1 MPLEKKTLSFPLAKG
16 MDEKPSAPSLGVDS
30 LQAADNVRF
39 EKTGQVRKRGGF
51 VLTDSTQA
59 YVTAGSGG
67 SVGGSG
73 SISTGGAIVQYKD
86 ETLIFDGSK
95 VYSKITAPPTTNV
108 LVDKGT
114 FVPMTV
120 QNEFK
125 RRVADRRQGNA
136 QITESNGIRVYMW
149 AEYQFYSSLAQYQ
162 IRYDAEDIA
171 TGVLVQSNKLL
182 ASYAITVA
190 ASAAN
195 CLYEVPRPQCLAVSN
210 RIFLLYQD
218 TVNNKIKYRSIDC
231 STSTTVAQ
239 GETAEATLQD
249 TSGGPGVDIALDATY
264 PIFAVDVA
272 GTQSLTN
279 GGVLAYYTGSA
290 FKVQYLEV
298 DGATLKGTAVATV
311 SVTASFSTYVKG
323 TDTVL
328 PSEIFVKTLD
338 DSASATTAAIV
349 FGCTVTAGGASKI
362 SITLLSDNLANQIS
376 YTDATTDAFPAAS
389 ADMYL
394 LAGTAGT
401 AASGATDI
409 YVPVTVI
416 KKAEPGSTAKVPR
429 HWSRV
434 YKIALDTRTVASIS
448 SSSISVHKDTLSYC
462 STITSDAFR
471 VGSSLYFA
479 MSMVNDNL
487 LAEDTSGSSRLRRGL
502 SNTLA
507 VLNHNGELIG
517 ATKMGQ
523 CATCIASEYVTL
535 DPTQYAFV
543 EGTSPQSN
551 RRLWTG
557 VQRVFKDASA
567 GKYRFGASRF
577 AAYINTSRDIAS
589 TGHNY
594 DPDNVFGISMV
605 TCDFAPSRTIASA
618 DADGSLILT
627 GGVAHAYDGDR
638 IFENDF
644 VVSPS
649 ISQLVQSGTSES
661 SYVAGGTV
669 RGFPDGK
676 VLKYSAVYEWG
687 DSNGNVYRSAPAP
700 FNEITINGGG
710 VPKTITSHAQGTGY
724 SAGVTHAVSGGAGT
738 GLSIKVTA
746 VGGSGEVTSFEF
758 VDATPETRGTGYAVT
773 NRVTLVGGGGN
784 CQIDIDAVY
793 NTNRVLVY
801 VRPLPQ
807 ALTRKGA
814 ISESYS
820 LGGSTATPTGK
831 GVNIIIYRTD
841 DNGAQFYEI
850 GSIPIFNGVG
860 AGDEVALVDMPPDY
874 ANVINAE
881 PMYTTDGEVESG
893 CFGSCTD
900 LVKHQNKVFAAG
912 VDDNVY
918 MSVPLTDGSAVRFPA
933 SYAEFQI
940 NFPGDSAK
948 LTAIESNLDHLVIFT
963 ENNGFFVSGR
973 GPDRLGF
980 GPYGPPRLFASGQ
993 GAKAGAAHTDSPVGA
1008 FIQSDRGIYVIGRDM
1023 SVKYLGAQ
1031 VEDKTSKLAVNMLR
1045 HDETNEVR
1053 IMLSNKGTAS
1063 GSDEYLVYNYYFGQ
1077 WSRYTVAY
1085 TSSAWQV
1092 GEVYDGT
1099 TFQRLTAD
1107 GKQWAQS
1114 TAVFQDN
1121 SANYDMVIDT
1131 GFVSPTG
1138 ILRKDRIYRFMYLG
1152 EYKGAHT
1159 AQANVYVDYQSG
1171 TTATPSIVLSGAPSD
1186 IFLYR
1191 THMPSQKNRALRI
1204 KLVLTGSTECA
1215 YLNGLALEVG
1225 VRPEATNFKTSQ
1237 ARTF

>member
-16 MDEKPSAPSLGVDS
+16 MDEKPSAPSLGIDS

-51 VLTDSTQA
+51 VLTASTQA

-73 SISTGGAIVQYKD
+73 SISTGEAIVQYKD

-95 VYSKITAPPTTNV
+95 AYSKITAPPATNV

-136 QITESNGIRVYMW
+136 QITESNGIRVYTW
-149 AEYQFYSSLAQYQ
+149 AEYQFYPTLAQYQ
-162 IRYDAEDIA
+162 VRYDAEDME
-171 TGVLVQSNKLL
+171 TGVLIQSNKLL
-182 ASYAITVA
+182 ASYTITVA
-190 ASAAN
+190 ASAVN
-195 CLYEVPRPQCLAVSN
+195 CLYEVPRPQCLTVSN

-218 TVNNKIKYRSIDC
+218 SVNNKIKYRSIDC
-231 STSTTVAQ
+231 TSSTTVAQ

-249 TSGGPGVDIALDATY
+249 WSGGSGVDIALDATY
-264 PIFAVDVA
+264 PIFAVDIA
-272 GTQSLTN
+272 GTQTIAN

-290 FKVQYLEV
+290 FKVQYLI
-298 DGATLKGTAVATV
+298 DDSATLKGTTVATV
-311 SVTASFSTYVKG
+311 SATASFSTYVKG
-323 TDTVL
+323 TDTIL

-338 DSASATTAAIV
+338 DSAGPATAAIV
-349 FGCTVTAGGASKI
+349 FGCTVSAGGVSKI
-362 SITLLSDNLANQIS
+362 SITLLSDNLSTQIS
-376 YTDATTDAFPAAS
+376 YTDATTDQFAAT
-389 ADMYL
+389 DMYL

-401 AASGATDI
+401 AASGSTDI

-416 KKAEPGSTAKVPR
+416 KKVEPGSSAKVPK

-434 YKIALDTRTVASIS
+434 YKIALDTRTIASIS
-448 SSSISVHKDTLSYC
+448 SSAISVHRDTLSYC

-471 VGSSLYFA
+471 VGTSLYFG
-479 MSMVNDNL
+479 MSVVNDNL

-507 VLNHNGELIG
+507 MLNHNGELIG

-523 CATCIASEYVTL
+523 CATCITSEYVTL
-535 DPTQYAFV
+535 DPGQYTFV
-543 EGTSPQSN
+543 EGTSPQLN
-551 RRLWTG
+551 RRLWAG
-557 VQRVFKDASA
+557 VQRVSRSA
-567 GKYRFGASRF
+567 ATGKYRFGASRF
-577 AAYINTSRDIAS
+577 AAYINTSKDTAS
-589 TGHNY
+589 TQHNY

-605 TCDFAPSRTIASA
+605 TCDFLPSRTIASA
-618 DADGSLILT
+618 DADGSLVLT

-649 ISQLVQSGTSES
+649 ISQLVQTGASASA
-661 SYVAGGTV
+661 YVAGGTV

-700 FNEITINGGG
+700 FNET
-710 VPKTITSHAQGTGY
+710 TITSGIPKDATVHA
-724 SAGVTHAVSGGAGT
+724 
-738 GLSIKVTA
+738 
-746 VGGSGEVTSFEF
+746 GGSGYTAGVAYPT
-758 VDATPETRGTGYAVT
+758 TGGTGVGAFVVAQTVDGSGAVT
-773 NRVTLVGGGGN
+773 NVSFASSSIDDRGHGYEAADRVTLIGGGGGA
-784 CQIDIDAVY
+784 QADIDTVY
-793 NTNRVLVY
+793 NTNRVSVY

-807 ALTRKGA
+807 ALTRKGD

-820 LGGSTATPTGK
+820 IGGATLTPTGK

-841 DNGAQFYEI
+841 DDGAQFYEI
-850 GSIPIFNGVG
+850 GSIPILNGVG
-860 AGDEVALVDMPPDY
+860 AGDEIALIDMPPDY
-874 ANVINAE
+874 ANIINAE
-881 PMYTTDGEVESG
+881 PIYTTDGEVESG

-900 LVKHQNKVFAAG
+900 LVKHQGKIFAAG
-912 VDDNVY
+912 IDDNVY

-940 NFPGDSAK
+940 NFPGDPSA

-963 ENNGFFVSGR
+963 EDNGFFVSGR
-973 GPDRLGF
+973 GPNRIGS
-980 GPYGPPRLFASGQ
+980 GAYPPPRLFASGQ
-993 GAKAGAAHTDSPVGA
+993 GAKAGAAHTDSPVGV
-1008 FIQSDRGIYVIGRDM
+1008 FIQSGRGIYVVGRDM

-1031 VEDKTSKLAVNMLR
+1031 VEDKTSKLAINMLR

-1053 IMLSNKGTAS
+1053 VMLSNKGTAS
-1063 GSDEYLVYNYYFGQ
+1063 GADEYLVYNYYFGQ

-1131 GFVSPTG
+1131 GFISPTG

-1152 EYKGAHT
+1152 EYKGAHEAE
-1159 AQANVYVDYQSG
+1159 AQIYVDYQAS
-1171 TTATPSIVLSGAPSD
+1171 ATLSPTINVSGAPSD

-1215 YLNGLALEVG
+1215 YLNGLAFEVG
-1225 VRPEATNFKTSQ
+1225 VRPEGTNFKTSQ

>member
-51 VLTDSTQA
+51 VLTDS
-59 YVTAGSGG
+59 VLTA
-67 SVGGSG
+67 
-73 SISTGGAIVQYKD
+73 TGGTTVSKGAAIAQYKD
-86 ETLIFDGSK
+86 ETLLLDGSSL
-95 VYSKITAPPTTNV
+95 YSKVSSPANYLI
-108 LVDKGT
+108 DKGT
-114 FVPMTV
+114 YVPMTIHNDAKHR
-120 QNEFK
+120 Q
-125 RRVADRRQGNA
+125 VARRQGNA
-136 QITESNGIRVYMW
+136 QITEANGFRFYVW
-149 AEYQFYSSLAQYQ
+149 EEYTFDEGIYQ
-162 IRYDAEDIA
+162 VRYDIENIETGVFIKSDVDIA
-171 TGVLVQSNKLL
+171 FASITTTGTNR
-182 ASYAITVA
+182 
-190 ASAAN
+190 
-195 CLYEVPRPQCLAVSN
+195 LYKIHRPQCIAIGN
-210 RIFLLYQD
+210 RIFVFWLD
-218 TVNNKIKYRSIDC
+218 IANSKIKYGSVDC
-231 STSTTVAQ
+231 SSVANAYLGVQ
-239 GETAEATLQD
+239 NTATLQD
-249 TSGGPGVDIALDATY
+249 HLSSPADITLDSTY
-264 PIFAVDVA
+264 PVFSIDHASTTTHSSA
-272 GTQSLTN
+272 GILAYYAGSNTYTVRYVTAD
-279 GGVLAYYTGSA
+279 GVLAKGVEKVDITTG
-290 FKVQYLEV
+290 
-298 DGATLKGTAVATV
+298 GA
-311 SVTASFSTYVKG
+311 TASFSNYVKG
-323 TDTVL
+323 ATPL
-328 PSEIFVKTLD
+328 PSDIFIKCLD
-338 DSASATTAAIV
+338 GSAAETYASFV
-349 FGCTVTAGGASKI
+349 FGHNYASGGNTYVGLI
-362 SITLLSDNLANQIS
+362 VISDNLGAVLSDGDNTLSNGSSTGSLFI
-376 YTDATTDAFPAAS
+376 
-389 ADMYL
+389 L
-394 LAGTAGT
+394 NGTAGMVT
-401 AASGATDI
+401 TSATDI
-409 YVPVTVI
+409 YVPVTVFD
-416 KKAEPGSTAKVPR
+416 GSKTGTTGKIVPEHFVR
-429 HWSRV
+429 T
-434 YKIALDTRTVASIS
+434 YKMALSNRNMSGLGS
-448 SSSISVHKDTLSYC
+448 YTLSRYKNLVAFN
-462 STITSDAFR
+462 STVTSDMFR
-471 VGSSLYFA
+471 YNSELYYTV
-479 MSMVNDNL
+479 STVNDN
-487 LAEDTSGSSRLRRGL
+487 AMRKDTEKDFKLVRGL
-502 SNTLA
+502 SNSMI
-507 VLNHNGELIG
+507 VLNRSSEPIG

-523 CATCIASEYVTL
+523 CATCVTSEILTMDPEEFALVDATASLT
-535 DPTQYAFV
+535 TQK
-543 EGTSPQSN
+543 N

-557 VQRVFKDASA
+557 TQRVIAKDSST
-567 GKYRFGASRF
+567 RFLFGASRF
-577 AAYINTSRDIAS
+577 FGFVGYNAGASGDHSDDQDTIFGTSL
-589 TGHNY
+589 
-594 DPDNVFGISMV
+594 V
-605 TCDFAPSRTIASA
+605 TCDFAPARTLASV
-618 DADGSLILT
+618 DADGTWLGT
-627 GGVAHAYDGDR
+627 GGFLHGYDGQK

-644 VVSPS
+644 LLNPS
-649 ISQLVQSGTSES
+649 IRQLQQSGASAS
-661 SYVAGGTV
+661 AYVAGGTV
-669 RGFPDGK
+669 RGFPNGK
-676 VLKYSAVYEWG
+676 TLKYSVVYEWG
-687 DSNGNVYRSAPAP
+687 DANGNIYRSAPAP
-700 FNEITINGGG
+700 FNEITIATGGVKTLGAVTGGSGYVNGTYDVTMGGG
-710 VPKTITSHAQGTGY
+710 DGTG
-724 SAGVTHAVSGGAGT
+724 AVFNITVSGGAVASVN
-738 GLSIKVTA
+738 SITSQGSGYTNGNTLTFP
-746 VGGSGEVTSFEF
+746 GGSSGSVGVT
-758 VDATPETRGTGYAVT
+758 V
-773 NRVTLVGGGGN
+773 
-784 CQIDIDAVY
+784 VY
-793 NTNRVLVY
+793 NTNRVLVDFY
-801 VRPLPQ
+801 PLS
-807 ALTRKGA
+807 LSFTRKNDVRV
-814 ISESYS
+814 
-820 LGGSTATPTGK
+820 K
-831 GVNIIIYRTD
+831 IYRTED
-841 DNGAQFYEI
+841 DGAQFYEV
-850 GSIPIFNGVG
+850 GSIEPSATAEAHDQFT
-860 AGDEVALVDMPPDY
+860 DMPSDY
-874 ANVINAE
+874 VNAVNHDVI
-881 PMYTTDGEVESG
+881 YTVDGEVESG

-900 LVKHQNKVFAAG
+900 LVRHQNKVFAAG
-912 VDDNVY
+912 IDDNVY

-933 SYAEFQI
+933 SYTEFQL
-940 NFPGDSAK
+940 NFPGDSSK

>member
-16 MDEKPSAPSLGVDS
+16 MDEKPSAPSLGIDS

-51 VLTDSTQA
+51 VLTSSTQA

-73 SISTGGAIVQYKD
+73 SISTGEAIVQYRD

-95 VYSKITAPPTTNV
+95 AYSKITAPPATNV

-136 QITESNGIRVYMW
+136 QITEANGIRVYTW
-149 AEYQFYSSLAQYQ
+149 AEYQFYPTLAQYQ
-162 IRYDAEDIA
+162 VRYDAEDME
-171 TGVLVQSNKLL
+171 TGVLIQSNKLL

-195 CLYEVPRPQCLAVSN
+195 CLYEVPRPQCLTVSN

-231 STSTTVAQ
+231 TSSTTVAQ

-249 TSGGPGVDIALDATY
+249 WSSGSGVDIALDATY
-264 PIFAVDVA
+264 PIFAVDIA
-272 GTQSLTN
+272 GTRTLTN

-290 FKVQYLEV
+290 FKVQYLE
-298 DGATLKGTAVATV
+298 DDSATLKGTTVATV
-311 SVTASFSTYVKG
+311 SATASFSPYVKG

-328 PSEIFVKTLD
+328 PSEIFVKALD
-338 DSASATTAAIV
+338 DSASVTTAAIV
-349 FGCTVTAGGASKI
+349 FGCTVTAGGVSKI

-376 YTDATTDAFPAAS
+376 YTDATTDAFPTAS
-389 ADMYL
+389 ANMYL
-394 LAGTAGT
+394 LTGTAGT
-401 AASGATDI
+401 AVSGSTDI

-416 KKAEPGSTAKVPR
+416 KKAEPGSTAKVPK

-434 YKIALDTRTVASIS
+434 YKIALDDRVVASIS
-448 SSSISVHKDTLSYC
+448 SSAMTVHRDTLSYC

-471 VGSSLYFA
+471 VGTSLYFG
-479 MSMVNDNL
+479 MSVVNDNL

-507 VLNHNGELIG
+507 MLNHNGELIG

-523 CATCIASEYVTL
+523 CATCITSEYVTL

-557 VQRVFKDASA
+557 VQRVSRDASS

-577 AAYINTSRDIAS
+577 AGYINTSKDVAS

-605 TCDFAPSRTIASA
+605 TCDFLPSRTIASA
-618 DADGSLILT
+618 DADGSLVLT

-649 ISQLVQSGTSES
+649 ISQLVQSGASES
-661 SYVAGGTV
+661 AYVAGGTV

-710 VPKTITSHAQGTGY
+710 VPKTISSHAQGTGY
-724 SAGVTHAVSGGAGT
+724 SAGVIHAVSGGAGT

-758 VDATPETRGTGYAVT
+758 VDATPETRGTGYA
-773 NRVTLVGGGGN
+773 
-784 CQIDIDAVY
+784 A
-793 NTNRVLVY
+793 TNRVLVY

-820 LGGSTATPTGK
+820 IGGSTAAPTGK

-841 DNGAQFYEI
+841 DDGAQFYEI
-850 GSIPIFNGVG
+850 GSIPILNGVG
-860 AGDEVALVDMPPDY
+860 AGDEIALIDMPPDY
-874 ANVINAE
+874 ANIINAE
-881 PMYTTDGEVESG
+881 PMYTTDGEAESG

-900 LVKHQNKVFAAG
+900 LVKHQGKIFAAG
-912 VDDNVY
+912 IDDNVY

-933 SYAEFQI
+933 SYSEFQI
-940 NFPGDSAK
+940 NFPGDSSK

-963 ENNGFFVSGR
+963 EDNGFFVSGR

-993 GAKAGAAHTDSPVGA
+993 GAKAGAANTDSPVGA

-1031 VEDKTSKLAVNMLR
+1031 VEDKTSKLAINMLR

-1085 TSSAWQV
+1085 TSNAWQV

-1114 TAVFQDN
+1114 TTVFQDN
-1121 SANYDMVIDT
+1121 GANYDMVVDT
-1131 GFVSPTG
+1131 GFISPTG

-1152 EYKGAHT
+1152 EYKGAHEAE
-1159 AQANVYVDYQSG
+1159 AQIYVDYQASDVDSP
-1171 TTATPSIVLSGAPSD
+1171 AINVSGAPSD

-1215 YLNGLALEVG
+1215 YLNGLAFEVG
-1225 VRPEATNFKTSQ
+1225 VRPEGTNFKTSQ

>member
-16 MDEKPSAPSLGVDS
+16 MDEKPSAPSLGIDS

-51 VLTDSTQA
+51 VLTASTQA

-73 SISTGGAIVQYKD
+73 SISTGEAIVQYKD

-95 VYSKITAPPTTNV
+95 AYSKITAPPATNV

-136 QITESNGIRVYMW
+136 QITESNGIRVYTW
-149 AEYQFYSSLAQYQ
+149 AEYQFYPTLAQYQ
-162 IRYDAEDIA
+162 VRYDAEDME
-171 TGVLVQSNKLL
+171 TGVLIQSNKLL
-182 ASYAITVA
+182 ASYTITVA
-190 ASAAN
+190 ASAVN
-195 CLYEVPRPQCLAVSN
+195 CLYEVPRPQCLTVSN

-218 TVNNKIKYRSIDC
+218 SVNNKIKYRSIDC
-231 STSTTVAQ
+231 TSSTTVAQ

-249 TSGGPGVDIALDATY
+249 WSGGSGVDIALDATY
-264 PIFAVDVA
+264 PIFAVDIA
-272 GTQSLTN
+272 GTQTIAN

-290 FKVQYLEV
+290 FKVQYLI
-298 DGATLKGTAVATV
+298 DDSATLKGTTVATV
-311 SVTASFSTYVKG
+311 SATASFSTYVKG
-323 TDTVL
+323 TDTIL

-338 DSASATTAAIV
+338 DSASSATAAIV
-349 FGCTVTAGGASKI
+349 FGCTVSAGGVSKI
-362 SITLLSDNLANQIS
+362 SITLLSDNLSTQIS
-376 YTDATTDAFPAAS
+376 YTDATTDQFTAT
-389 ADMYL
+389 DLYL

-401 AASGATDI
+401 AASGSTDI

-416 KKAEPGSTAKVPR
+416 KKVEPGSSAKVPK

-434 YKIALDTRTVASIS
+434 YKIALDTRTIASIS
-448 SSSISVHKDTLSYC
+448 SSAISVHRDTLSYC

-471 VGSSLYFA
+471 VGTSLYFG
-479 MSMVNDNL
+479 MSVVNDNL

-507 VLNHNGELIG
+507 MLNHNGELIG

-523 CATCIASEYVTL
+523 CATCITSEYVTL
-535 DPTQYAFV
+535 DPGQYTFV
-543 EGTSPQSN
+543 EGTSPQLN
-551 RRLWTG
+551 RRLWAG
-557 VQRVFKDASA
+557 VQRVSRSA
-567 GKYRFGASRF
+567 ATGKYRFGASRF
-577 AAYINTSRDIAS
+577 AAYINTSKDTAS
-589 TGHNY
+589 TQHNY

-605 TCDFAPSRTIASA
+605 TCDFLPSRTIASA
-618 DADGSLILT
+618 DADGSLVLT

-649 ISQLVQSGTSES
+649 ISQLVQTGASASA
-661 SYVAGGTV
+661 YVAGGTV

-700 FNEITINGGG
+700 FNET
-710 VPKTITSHAQGTGY
+710 TITSGIPKDATVHA
-724 SAGVTHAVSGGAGT
+724 
-738 GLSIKVTA
+738 
-746 VGGSGEVTSFEF
+746 GGSGYTAGVAYPT
-758 VDATPETRGTGYAVT
+758 TGGTGVGAFVVAQTVDGSGAVT
-773 NRVTLVGGGGN
+773 NVSFASSSIDDRGHGYEAADRVTLIGGGGGA
-784 CQIDIDAVY
+784 QADIDTVY
-793 NTNRVLVY
+793 NTNRVSVY

-807 ALTRKGA
+807 ALTRKGD

-820 LGGSTATPTGK
+820 IGGATLTPTGK

-841 DNGAQFYEI
+841 DDGAQFYEI
-850 GSIPIFNGVG
+850 GSIPILNGVG
-860 AGDEVALVDMPPDY
+860 AGDEIALIDMPPDY
-874 ANVINAE
+874 ANIINAE
-881 PMYTTDGEVESG
+881 PIYTTDGEVESG

-900 LVKHQNKVFAAG
+900 LVKHQGKIFAAG
-912 VDDNVY
+912 IDDNVY

-940 NFPGDSAK
+940 NFPGDPSA

-963 ENNGFFVSGR
+963 EDNGFFVSGR
-973 GPDRLGF
+973 GPNRIGS
-980 GPYGPPRLFASGQ
+980 GAYPPPRLFASGQ
-993 GAKAGAAHTDSPVGA
+993 GAKAGAAHTDSPVGV
-1008 FIQSDRGIYVIGRDM
+1008 FIQSGRGIYVVGRDM

-1031 VEDKTSKLAVNMLR
+1031 VEDKTSKLAINMLR

-1053 IMLSNKGTAS
+1053 VMLSNKGTAS
-1063 GSDEYLVYNYYFGQ
+1063 GADEYLVYNYYFGQ

-1131 GFVSPTG
+1131 GFISPTG

-1152 EYKGAHT
+1152 EYKGAHEAE
-1159 AQANVYVDYQSG
+1159 AQIYVDYQAS
-1171 TTATPSIVLSGAPSD
+1171 ATLSPTINVSGAPSD

-1215 YLNGLALEVG
+1215 YLNGLAFEVG
-1225 VRPEATNFKTSQ
+1225 VRPEGTNFKTSQ